1 MIAYT
6 LGIGCGIAL
15 LAILAAALFVAL
27 RPLLRER
34 RREVSILAGIL
45 AAMTLIKLLLLPL
58 FPGYPNDTLHFLL
71 WAEVMT
77 RGGPS
82 HIYDRQFDC
91 RYLPGYLYTLWAFVA
106 PARLFYLGREVTA
119 ASTAVLKVI
128 VRIPPSIA
136 DFLLALIIF
145 AWLRTVS
152 GARRGI
158 GAVML
163 FALNPALL
171 FTSVAWGQNDSVLT
185 LPVAAALLLAWQ
197 GNFALAAA
205 AAALALMVKLQ
216 ALIVLPILGIWILLR
231 GGVRDWIMAT
241 LAFLATVV
249 IAFMPFQIGKPWNF
263 LAAVMASSA
272 DYFPYTSM
280 NAFNLMGLICGLR
293 VRDSMQL
300 LGASAFHLGLL
311 LLSVLYLLAILIMW
325 RGATARTLLYAAFL
339 AYLGFFVLPTRI
351 HERYLYF
358 ALALLTPLALDSW
371 ATITM
376 YLALTITFLV
386 NQYVTLRFLD
396 NFSNAAQHDGYA
408 APVACINLAAL
419 ALAIVYGCFLIS
431 RDHPRWPRHLRTF
444 FEAIAA

>member
-6 LGIGCGIAL
+6 LGIVCGIAL

-27 RPLLRER
+27 RPLLER
-34 RREVSILAGIL
+34 RRELRILIGIL
-45 AAMTLIKLLLLPL
+45 AALILFKLLLLPF

-249 IAFMPFQIGKPWNF
+249 IAFTPFQIGKPWNF
-263 LAAVMASSA
+263 LATVMASSA

-280 NAFNLMGLICGLR
+280 NAFNLMALICGLR

-419 ALAIVYGCFLIS
+419 AIAIVYGCFLIS
-431 RDHPRWPRHLRTF
+431 RDHPRWPRRLRTF